1 MRLLLLRL
9 KRTKYGRRKHL
20 LVVLKAE
27 ENMCLKATKPQNWKA
42 FAAKGTNLLFYL
54 MLFSSI

>member
-1 MRLLLLRL
+1 M
-9 KRTKYGRRKHL
+9 RKHFL
-20 LVVLKAE
+20 FVLKAE
-27 ENMCLKATKPQNWKA
+27 ETMCLKATKHQNWKA